1 MDGGNNPVEQM
12 TDDSETR
19 TEPYEEGDRVRVHL
33 SEEAAESEL
42 DGTVCR
48 VVHVFAGGDGGDE
61 AVPRETARASYRVED
76 VETGD
81 VLPAVVRHRDVV
93 PAGD

>member
-1 MDGGNNPVEQM
+1 MEPM

-19 TEPYEEGDRVRVHL
+19 TEPYEEGDRVRVRL
-33 SEEAAESEL
+33 SDEAAESEL
-42 DGTVCR
+42 DGTACR
-48 VVHVFAGGDGGDE
+48 VVHVFAGGDGGDD
-61 AVPRETARASYRVED
+61 AVPRAVARASYRLED

-93 PAGD
+93 PADG

>member
-1 MDGGNNPVEQM
+1 M

-19 TEPYEEGDRVRVHL
+19 TDAYEQGDRVRVQL
-33 SEEAAESEL
+33 SESDAESDLE
-42 DGTVCR
+42 GTVCR
-48 VVHVFAGGDGGDE
+48 VVHVFAGGDGEGD
-61 AVPRETARASYRVED
+61 AAPREVADASYRLED

-93 PAGD
+93 PADG